1 MARLQSINFLLM
13 SRLLSN
19 KDADVI
25 KAAYE
30 WANKSNGWSYISVQ
44 SQSNN
49 EIMKTLDVGLI
60 LWSNNE
66 IARNYCHFFCLV
78 VVEFILEFYVNM
90 SQTQESNQLA
100 EMLQNNRKSVEEAR
114 MKALRSSQHRK
125 LIEVCINKSYNMTV
139 LASQI

>member
-44 SQSNN
+44 SNN

-66 IARNYCHFFCLV
+66 IARNYCHFCCLV

>member
-1 MARLQSINFLLM
+1 MPFLL
-13 SRLLSN
+13 L
-19 KDADVI
+19 
-25 KAAYE
+25 
-30 WANKSNGWSYISVQ
+30 
-44 SQSNN
+44 
-49 EIMKTLDVGLI
+49 T
-60 LWSNNE
+60 
-66 IARNYCHFFCLV
+66 LV